1 VDAPAV
7 PPLPSSERRLIAPWW
22 HTLTI
27 LLVYLAPS
35 IIMAIM
41 TLIRHPA
48 PAASSAPSAPAHGV
62 MIKSYAISIALEWAM
77 AWWAWAGVH
86 WRGGTLRDLTGGRW
100 TSWRGV
106 ATDVAIALPFWV
118 VWEGTAWLVHRMVDR
133 IQTPTTPYQVP
144 AGLLEV
150 SLWIMLSISAGI
162 CEELVFR
169 GYLQNQFRAATRSV
183 VAAIILQGLVFGL
196 AHTYQGWKQVIV
208 IAALGILY
216 GALAAWRRNL
226 RANMIAHAWSDI
238 YEGWAS
244 FAFLGRV

>member
-1 VDAPAV
+1 VDAMTA
-7 PPLPSSERRLIAPWW
+7 PPSAAPRLIAPWW

-27 LLVYLAPS
+27 LLVYLGPAVR
-35 IIMAIM
+35 MATM
-41 TLIRHPA
+41 KH
-48 PAASSAPSAPAHGV
+48 AAAAAESAPSTPTHST
-62 MIKSYAISIALEWAM
+62 MIKSYAISITLEWAI
-77 AWWAWAGVH
+77 AYWAWIGVH
-86 WRGGTLRDLTGGRW
+86 WKGGTLRDLTGGRW

-118 VWEGTAWLVHRMVDR
+118 VWEFTAWLVHRIVDG

-144 AGLLEV
+144 IGFVEI
-150 SLWIMLSISAGI
+150 SLWIALSISAGV

-169 GYLQNQFRAATRSV
+169 GYLQNQFRAASRSV
-183 VAAIILQGLVFGL
+183 VAAVILQGLVFGL

-244 FAFLGRV
+244 FAFFGRV

>member
-1 VDAPAV
+1 VDATAA
-7 PPLPSSERRLIAPWW
+7 PPSLERRLIAPAW

-27 LLVYLAPS
+27 LLIYLAPS
-35 IIMAIM
+35 IHLALVGHAAAAQGA
-41 TLIRHPA
+41 TS
-48 PAASSAPSAPAHGV
+48 PAAHNA
-62 MIKSYAISIALEWAM
+62 MLRNYLISIALEWGIAY
-77 AWWAWAGVH
+77 WAWAGVH
-86 WRGGTLRDLTGGRW
+86 WRGGNLRDLTGGRW

-106 ATDVAIALPFWV
+106 ALGVALALPFWV
-118 VWEGTAWLVHRMVDR
+118 VWEFTAWLVHRAVDR

-144 AGLLEV
+144 AGFVEIF
-150 SLWIMLSISAGI
+150 LWIALSISAGV

-169 GYLQNQFRAATRSV
+169 GYLQNQFRAATGSI
-183 VAAIILQGLVFGL
+183 VAAVVLQGAIFGL

-216 GALAAWRRNL
+216 GVLAAWRRNL

-244 FAFLGRV
+244 FAFFGRV

>member
-1 VDAPAV
+1 MDASAV
-7 PPLPSSERRLIAPWW
+7 SLSPERRLIAPWW

-35 IIMAIM
+35 IFMAFA
-41 TLIRHPA
+41 RHPA
-48 PAASSAPSAPAHGV
+48 AAQTASSAPSAPAHNV
-62 MIKSYAISIALEWAM
+62 MIKSYAISIALEWGM
-77 AWWAWAGVH
+77 AYWAWGGVH

-100 TSWRGV
+100 SSWRGV
-106 ATDVAIALPFWV
+106 ATDIAIALPFWV
-118 VWEGTAWLVHRMVDR
+118 VWEFTAWLVHRIVDR

-144 AGLLEV
+144 IGVLEI
-150 SLWIMLSISAGI
+150 SLWILLSISAGV

-169 GYLQNQFRAATRSV
+169 GYLQNQFRAITRSI
-183 VAAIILQGLVFGL
+183 VAAVVLQGLIFGL

-216 GALAAWRRNL
+216 GVLAAWRRNL

-244 FAFLGRV
+244 FAFFGRV

>member
-1 VDAPAV
+1 MDAPAAT
-7 PPLPSSERRLIAPWW
+7 PSLERRLIAPWW

-27 LLVYLAPS
+27 LSVYLVPS
-35 IIMAIM
+35 ILALTKHSAAAAPGAI
-41 TLIRHPA
+41 L
-48 PAASSAPSAPAHGV
+48 SPSHSV
-62 MIKSYAISIALEWAM
+62 MIRGYLISIALEWAL
-77 AWWAWAGVH
+77 AYWAWIGVH

-100 TSWRGV
+100 TTWRGV
-106 ATDVAIALPFWV
+106 VTDLAIALPFWV
-118 VWEGTAWLVHRMVDR
+118 VWEATAWLVHRIVDR

-144 AGLLEV
+144 IGLLEI
-150 SLWIMLSISAGI
+150 SLWILLSISAGV

-169 GYLQNQFRAATRSV
+169 GYLQNQFRAATRSI
-183 VAAIILQGLVFGL
+183 VAAVILQGLVFGV

-216 GALAAWRRNL
+216 GVLAAWRRNL

-244 FAFLGRV
+244 FAFFGRV

>member
-1 VDAPAV
+1 VDATAA
-7 PPLPSSERRLIAPWW
+7 PPSLERRLIAPAW

-35 IIMAIM
+35 VRLAFV
-41 TLIRHPA
+41 RHA
-48 PAASSAPSAPAHGV
+48 AAAQGAASPAAHNA
-62 MIKSYAISIALEWAM
+62 MLRNYLISIALEWGIAY
-77 AWWAWAGVH
+77 WAWAGVH
-86 WRGGTLRDLTGGRW
+86 WRGGNLRDLTGGRW

-106 ATDVAIALPFWV
+106 ALDVAIALPFWV
-118 VWEGTAWLVHRMVDR
+118 VWEFTAWLVHRAVDR

-144 AGLLEV
+144 AGFLEIF
-150 SLWIMLSISAGI
+150 LWIALSISAGV

-169 GYLQNQFRAATRSV
+169 GYLQNQFRAATGSI
-183 VAAIILQGLVFGL
+183 VAAVVLQGAIFGL

-216 GALAAWRRNL
+216 GVLAAWRRNL
-226 RANMIAHAWSDI
+226 RANMLAHAWSDI

-244 FAFLGRV
+244 FAFFGRV

>member
-1 VDAPAV
+1 MDATAA
-7 PPLPSSERRLIAPWW
+7 PPSLERRLIAPAW

-35 IIMAIM
+35 VRLAFV
-41 TLIRHPA
+41 RHA
-48 PAASSAPSAPAHGV
+48 AAAQGAASPAAHHALLRN
-62 MIKSYAISIALEWAM
+62 YLISIALEWGIAY
-77 AWWAWAGVH
+77 WAWAGVH
-86 WRGGTLRDLTGGRW
+86 WRGGNLRDLTGGRW

-106 ATDVAIALPFWV
+106 ALDLAIALPFWV
-118 VWEGTAWLVHRMVDR
+118 VWEFTAWLVHRAVER

-144 AGLLEV
+144 GGFLEIF
-150 SLWIMLSISAGI
+150 LWIALSISAGV

-169 GYLQNQFRAATRSV
+169 GYLQNQFRAATGSI
-183 VAAIILQGLVFGL
+183 VAAVVLQGAIFGL

-216 GALAAWRRNL
+216 GVLAAWRRNL
-226 RANMIAHAWSDI
+226 RANTLAHAWSDI

-244 FAFLGRV
+244 FAFFGRV

>member
-1 VDAPAV
+1 MDAPAA
-7 PPLPSSERRLIAPWW
+7 PLSLERRLLAPWW

-35 IIMAIM
+35 IIA
-41 TLIRHPA
+41 LSRHGA
-48 PAASSAPSAPAHGV
+48 AAQSGAASAPTHSL
-62 MIKSYAISIALEWAM
+62 MIRSYLISIALEWVIAY
-77 AWWAWAGVH
+77 WAWIGVH

-100 TSWRGV
+100 TSWLGV

-118 VWEGTAWLVHRMVDR
+118 VWEFTAWLVHRIVDR
-133 IQTPTTPYQVP
+133 MQTPTTPYQLPIGV
-144 AGLLEV
+144 LEV
-150 SLWIMLSISAGI
+150 SLWILLSISAGV

-169 GYLQNQFRAATRSV
+169 GYLQNQFRAATRSM
-183 VAAIILQGLVFGL
+183 AAAVILQGLIFGL

-216 GALAAWRRNL
+216 GVLAAWRRNL

-244 FAFLGRV
+244 FAFFGRV